1 MLPIVLR
8 GALRDKTRGN
18 DSVTPA
24 ATIRVAT
31 SAPPRRAGTGRP
43 SVAGTLRA
51 AMRVLVVTSMY
62 PTPAHPALGGFVRD
76 QVEALREQPGLD
88 VELFV
93 IEPDGNGRWLR
104 AARELRRRYRDTP
117 FDVVHAHHG
126 LTGWSALALRG
137 APLIVTFHGTD
148 LSHRVVGPMSRA
160 LARAIDL
167 PAPVSASLARL
178 AGGGLPGAGDTRRAA
193 ILPCGVNLDRFAP
206 TDRRAARA
214 RLGLD
219 PDGRYLLFPADP
231 ERPEKRHDR
240 ARELAEAAGD
250 ARLLSYGGL
259 APEQVPDM
267 INAVNAVVATSER
280 EGFGLAPLEALACDV
295 PVLSTDVGIAPL
307 ALAGIA
313 GTLCAPFDR
322 DAWLGALRP
331 HLDDPD
337 PRVRGRRRAGLF
349 DRNRMAARVF
359 EAYKEMARERASG

>member
-1 MLPIVLR
+1 
-8 GALRDKTRGN
+8 
-18 DSVTPA
+18 
-24 ATIRVAT
+24 
-31 SAPPRRAGTGRP
+31 
-43 SVAGTLRA
+43 
-51 AMRVLVVTSMY
+51 MRVLVVTSMY
-62 PTPAHPALGGFVRD
+62 PTPSHPALGGFVRD

-104 AARELRRRYRDTP
+104 AARELRRRYRGTR

-137 APLIVTFHGTD
+137 APLVVTFHGTD

-178 AGGGLPGAGDTRRAA
+178 AGGGLPGAGRTRRAA
-193 ILPCGVNLDRFAP
+193 ILPCGVNLSRFAP
-206 TDRRAARA
+206 RDRGAARA

-219 PDGRYLLFPADP
+219 ADGRYLLFPADP
-231 ERPEKRHDR
+231 ARPEKRHDR
-240 ARELAEAAGD
+240 ARELAEAAD
-250 ARLLSYGGL
+250 ARLLTYGGR
-259 APEQVPDM
+259 APEQVPDLV
-267 INAVNAVVATSER
+267 NAVNAVVATSER

-307 ALAGIA
+307 ALAGVA

-322 DAWLGALRP
+322 DVWLAALRP

-337 PRVRGRRRAGLF
+337 PRVRGRARAALF
-349 DRNRMAARVF
+349 DSNRMAARVF
-359 EAYKEMARERASG
+359 QAYTEMARERVPG